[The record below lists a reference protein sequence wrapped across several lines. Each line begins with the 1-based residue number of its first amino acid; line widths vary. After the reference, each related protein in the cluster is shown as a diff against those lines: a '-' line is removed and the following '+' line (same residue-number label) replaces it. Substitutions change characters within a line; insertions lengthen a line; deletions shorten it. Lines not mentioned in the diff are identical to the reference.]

1 MKVLYISLIILTI
14 SANCLCA
21 EKQSEEESYMK
32 RMEWFENAKLGIF
45 IHWGIYAVDGID
57 ESWSFYNNYI
67 SYNRYMNQSIRFT
80 AANYNP
86 EDWAKLIKSTGAGY
100 AVLTTKHHDGVAL
113 WDTKLSDLNTKD
125 RTLAGK
131 DLVTP
136 FCNAMRKQGIKI
148 GLYYSLIDWSDENYP
163 NFTITEKRY
172 KYDPVR
178 WNKFVDFYQGQIEEL
193 SKNFKPDLFWF
204 DGDWEQSAEAWK
216 AKDLKVKLLKWNP
229 DVIVNSRLAGYGDY
243 DTPEQGVPVVKPD
256 NRYWE
261 LCMTMNDSWGF
272 QHHDTNYKT
281 PYQILRIF
289 VDCISMGG
297 NLLLDIGPK
306 EDGTIPDEQ
315 LEILKEL
322 ARWNTKHHE
331 AVFESTEGIN
341 TNHTCYPSTLSKDR
355 KKLYLFVHDSS
366 DGLLR
371 VKGLDNNVKDVYVV
385 GNSSGVKWEKE
396 GETANKTLYMK
407 LPEDCYDSQITVVCI
422 ELNEEIKLIEDL
434 SVNEDYYLTSFT
446 NNDVDINDV
455 YVNQLVDKLT
465 SGTSEEYGDYSEKGF
480 GEWKE
485 KHFEVLMNP
494 EKGIP
499 EGHFNGRTSLSEN
512 RDILY
517 LYLNGKPN
525 GPVVLKGI
533 KNSINRIRVVG
544 TGVKL
549 QHKVFNKL
557 YWSEVPGIVYIDVPE
572 DTLDEYVTVIAVQ
585 LKGEID
591 LHR

>member
-1 MKVLYISLIILTI
+1 MKTIYITLIIILV
-14 SANCLCA
+14 SVNCLHA
-21 EKQSEEESYMK
+21 GKQSEEESYMK
-32 RMEWFENAKLGIF
+32 RMEWFKNAKLGIF

-67 SYNRYMNQSIRFT
+67 PYDYYMNQSLRFT

-113 WDTKLSDLNTKD
+113 WDTELSDLNTVDK
-125 RTLAGK
+125 TLAGK

-136 FCNAMRKQGIKI
+136 FCNAMRNHDIKL

-172 KYDPVR
+172 KNDPVR
-178 WNKFVDFYQGQIEEL
+178 WSKFVDFYQGQVEEL
-193 SKNFKPDLFWF
+193 SNKFKPDLFWF
-204 DGDWEQSAEAWK
+204 DGDWEQNAEAWK
-216 AKDLKVKLLKWNP
+216 AGELKDKLLKWNP

-243 DTPEQGVPVVKPD
+243 DTPEQGVPVGKPE
-256 NRYWE
+256 NNYWE

-272 QHHDTNYKT
+272 QHHDSNYKT

-297 NLLLDIGPK
+297 NLLLDIAP
-306 EDGTIPDEQ
+306 EENGTIPDEQ
-315 LEILKEL
+315 VAILNEL

-331 AVFESTEGIN
+331 AVFESTEGIELKY
-341 TNHTCYPSTLSKDR
+341 TAYPSTISRDR
-355 KKLYLFVHDSS
+355 KKLYLFVHDNPEH
-366 DGLLR
+366 LLR
-371 VKGLDNNVKDVYVV
+371 VKGLDNHISNVHIL
-385 GNSSGVKWEKE
+385 GNSTTVKWDKE
-396 GETANKTLYMK
+396 DDTQNKTLYLK
-407 LPEDCYDSQITVVCI
+407 LPEDAYDTQITVICI
-422 ELNEEIKLIEDL
+422 EFDEEIKLIENL
-434 SVNEDYYLTSFT
+434 SDTDRYYLASFT
-446 NNDVDINDV
+446 NRDVDINEIHI
-455 YVNQLVDKLT
+455 NQLVDKLAAG
-465 SGTSEEYGDYSEKGF
+465 SSEEYGDYSDKDF
-480 GEWKE
+480 GKWKE

-499 EGHFNGRTSLSEN
+499 EGHFLGRTSLSEN

-517 LYLNGKPN
+517 LYLNGKPD

-572 DTLDEYVTVIAVQ
+572 DVLDDYVTVIAVQ
-585 LKGEID
+585 LKGEIE